1 MALPSSGAISFSQ
14 IQTEFGGTNPIS
26 LSEYYNTTS
35 GLGLGI
41 SSTSSIPS
49 SGAIAVSN
57 FYGAQKFNFY
67 ATTNYAVS
75 SATAYTTVVNTAV
88 DVSSTSAMNDR
99 WIMICAGARTNNGVG
114 GNSLVGTNSATL
126 SATTGTTG
134 TAYTAVNRGTAYAS
148 YYTQNIIYYKKVTD
162 GVTSVNLAT
171 TNLQNTWTDGNY
183 GDGEARPNVSRT
195 GGIVVAVYIIT
206 GVPTLTHYGLQ
217 QSGIVSGLTGSAS
230 ITMTST
236 SVKSFALMTFY
247 DCTNNA
253 LTNGTYYSESGYYLN
268 QEVGTRTYTSTL
280 AKSGTLNGVLFN
292 Y

>member
-14 IQTEFGGTNPIS
+14 IQTEFGGTDPIS

-35 GLGLGI
+35 GLGLNI
-41 SSTSSIPS
+41 SASSSIPS

-57 FYGAQKFNFY
+57 FYGAQKVNFY

-88 DVSSTSAMNDR
+88 DVSSTSAMNNR
-99 WIMICAGARTNNGVG
+99 WIMVCAGARTNNGLG
-114 GNSLVGTNSATL
+114 GNSVVGTNSATL

-134 TAYTAVNRGTAYAS
+134 TAYTAVNRGTVYAS

-162 GVTSVNLAT
+162 GATSVNLAT
-171 TNLQNTWTDGNY
+171 TNLRNTYTDGVT
-183 GDGEARPNVSRT
+183 GDGEARPNVNKT

-217 QSGIVSGLTGSAS
+217 QSAIYPIGSAS

-236 SVKSFALMTFY
+236 SAKSLALMTFY

-268 QEVGTRTYTSTL
+268 QAVGTRTYST
-280 AKSGTLNGVLFN
+280 AVAASGTLNGVLFN